1 MNALIIEDEKPAQIQ
16 LERLL
21 NTHFPEMEIVNR
33 LDSVTSSVEW
43 LKDNAVDIIFMDVE
57 LSDGQ
62 CFEIFKQVKV
72 NAPVIITTAYNEY
85 AIKAF
90 KVNSIDYLLKPIDQN
105 ELIEAVNKAKKA
117 AQKPVLDLGLLEN
130 LLHAKAPKE
139 YKQRFT
145 TKLGDKILIINASEI
160 AYFQSEEKATF
171 IVTNEGKRY
180 IADFTLDAIEPLL
193 SPKDFFRLSRGVI
206 AGIHSVKSVS
216 KYFNSRLKVTLNPAT
231 PEHILVSRVKI
242 PQFLSWLE
250 GEL

>member
-1 MNALIIEDEKPAQIQ
+1 MNVLIIEDEKPAQIQ

-21 NTHFPEMEIVNR
+21 NSHFPEMEIVNR

-43 LKDNAVDIIFMDVE
+43 LKNNSVDIIFMDVE

-117 AQKPVLDLGLLEN
+117 TQKPALDLTLLEN
-130 LLHAKAPKE
+130 LLQGKATKE

-145 TKLGDKILIINASEI
+145 IKLGDKILLINASEV

-171 IVTNEGKRY
+171 IVTHEGKRY
-180 IADFTLDAIEPLL
+180 IADFTLDAIESSLN
-193 SPKDFFRLSRGVI
+193 PKDFFRMTRGVI
-206 AGIHSVKSVS
+206 ANIQSVKSVS
-216 KYFNSRLKVTLNPAT
+216 KYFNSRLKVTLNPPT
-231 PEHILVSRVKI
+231 SEQILVSRVKI
-242 PQFLSWLE
+242 PLFLSWLE